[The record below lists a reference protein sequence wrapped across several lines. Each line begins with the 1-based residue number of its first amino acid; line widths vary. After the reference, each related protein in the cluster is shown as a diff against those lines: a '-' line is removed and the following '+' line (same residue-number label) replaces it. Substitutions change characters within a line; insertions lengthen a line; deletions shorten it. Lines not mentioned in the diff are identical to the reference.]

1 MWREKHAQLL
11 FSAKQDRADMIAQL
25 SGRLVAVELAHL
37 VLDVQGVGYLIHATG
52 RTLAQTGKPGDMVTL
67 LTELLVREDSLTLF
81 GFKDTAEQAAFRMLQ
96 TVQGVGAK
104 AALSILTTLPPDEL
118 SQAILAGDKAMVSRA
133 DGIGPKLAQRIINE
147 LAQKLPASLT
157 SSPAIVGSATAGG
170 FETVAADAR
179 QQLAQDALSAL
190 LNLGYS
196 RTEAFA
202 AVSQTIENEEV
213 KDVAALIALAL
224 KQLGAGRS

>member
-1 MWREKHAQLL
+1 
-11 FSAKQDRADMIAQL
+11 MIAQL
-25 SGRLVAVELAHL
+25 SGRLVSADLTNL
-37 VLDVQGVGYLIHATG
+37 ILDVQGVGYLVHATG
-52 RTLAQTGKPGDMVTL
+52 RTLAQIGQPGDMVTL
-67 LTELLVREDSLTLF
+67 VTELLVREDSLTLY

-104 AALSILTTLPPDEL
+104 AALSILTTLPADEL

-147 LAQKLPASLT
+147 LAQKLPTSLT
-157 SSPAIVGSATAGG
+157 AGPAPFSPASAGG
-170 FETVAADAR
+170 LEGAAADTG
-179 QQLAQDALSAL
+179 QQMAQDALSAL
-190 LNLGYS
+190 VNLGYS

-202 AVSQTIENEEV
+202 AVSQTKQSEEAGNV
-213 KDVAALIALAL
+213 SALIALAL

>member
-1 MWREKHAQLL
+1 
-11 FSAKQDRADMIAQL
+11 MIAQL
-25 SGRLVAVELAHL
+25 SGRLVSADLTNL
-37 VLDVQGVGYLIHATG
+37 ILDVQGVGYLVHATG
-52 RTLAQTGKPGDMVTL
+52 RTLAQIGQPGDMVTL
-67 LTELLVREDSLTLF
+67 VTELLVREDSLTLY

-104 AALSILTTLPPDEL
+104 AALSILTTLPADEL

-147 LAQKLPASLT
+147 LAQKLPT
-157 SSPAIVGSATAGG
+157 SSTSGPATVGSATADGVEG
-170 FETVAADAR
+170 DAVGAR
-179 QQLAQDALSAL
+179 QQLAQDTLSAL

-196 RTEAFA
+196 RTEAFS
-202 AVSQTIENEEV
+202 AVSQTMQNEEA
-213 KDVAALIALAL
+213 KDVSVLIALAL

>member
-1 MWREKHAQLL
+1 
-11 FSAKQDRADMIAQL
+11 MIAQL
-25 SGRLVAVELAHL
+25 SGRLVSADLTNL
-37 VLDVQGVGYLIHATG
+37 ILDVQGVGYLVHATG
-52 RTLAQTGKPGDMVTL
+52 RTLEQIGQPGDMVTL
-67 LTELLVREDSLTLF
+67 VTELLVREDSLTLY

-104 AALSILTTLPPDEL
+104 AALSILTTLPADEL
-118 SQAILAGDKAMVSRA
+118 SQAILAGDKGMVSRA

-157 SSPAIVGSATAGG
+157 TGPAPFGPASAGG
-170 FETVAADAR
+170 LEGAAADTG

-190 LNLGYS
+190 VNLGYS
-196 RTEAFA
+196 RTESFA
-202 AVSQTIENEEV
+202 AVSQAKQSEEAGNV
-213 KDVAALIALAL
+213 SALIALAL

>member
-1 MWREKHAQLL
+1 
-11 FSAKQDRADMIAQL
+11 MIAQL
-25 SGRLVAVELAHL
+25 SGRLVSADLTNL
-37 VLDVQGVGYLIHATG
+37 ILDVQGVGYLVHATG
-52 RTLAQTGKPGDMVTL
+52 RTLAQIGQPGDMVTL
-67 LTELLVREDSLTLF
+67 VTELLVREDSLTLY

-104 AALSILTTLPPDEL
+104 AALSILTTLPADEL
-118 SQAILAGDKAMVSRA
+118 SKAIMAGDKAMVSRA

-157 SSPAIVGSATAGG
+157 TGPEHFSPASAGG
-170 FETVAADAR
+170 LEDAAADDE

-190 LNLGYS
+190 VNLGYS

-202 AVSQTIENEEV
+202 AVSQTKQSEEARNV
-213 KDVAALIALAL
+213 SALIALAL

>member
-1 MWREKHAQLL
+1 
-11 FSAKQDRADMIAQL
+11 MIAQL
-25 SGRLVAVELAHL
+25 SGRLVSADLTHL
-37 VLDVQGVGYLIHATG
+37 ILDVQGVGYLVHGTG
-52 RTLAQTGKPGDMVTL
+52 RTLAQVGQPGDMITL
-67 LTELLVREDSLTLF
+67 LTELLVREDSLTLY

-104 AALSILTTLPPDEL
+104 AALSILTTLPADEL

-147 LAQKLPASLT
+147 LAQKLPAT
-157 SSPAIVGSATAGG
+157 STEPAPFGLATAGSVEG
-170 FETVAADAR
+170 SAADTP

-190 LNLGYS
+190 VNLGYS

-202 AVSQTIENEEV
+202 AINQMVHNEEAR
-213 KDVAALIALAL
+213 DVSALISLAL

>member
-1 MWREKHAQLL
+1 
-11 FSAKQDRADMIAQL
+11 MIAQL
-25 SGRLVAVELAHL
+25 SGRLVSADLTNL
-37 VLDVQGVGYLIHATG
+37 ILDVQGVGYLVHATG
-52 RTLAQTGKPGDMVTL
+52 RTLAQIGQPGDMVTL
-67 LTELLVREDSLTLF
+67 VTELLVREDSLTLY

-104 AALSILTTLPPDEL
+104 AALSILTTLPADEL

-157 SSPAIVGSATAGG
+157 TGPASFGPDSAGG
-170 FETVAADAR
+170 LEGAEADTG
-179 QQLAQDALSAL
+179 QKLAQDALSAL
-190 LNLGYS
+190 VNLGYS

-202 AVSQTIENEEV
+202 AVSQTKQSEEARNV
-213 KDVAALIALAL
+213 SALIALAL

>member
-1 MWREKHAQLL
+1 
-11 FSAKQDRADMIAQL
+11 MIAQL
-25 SGRLVAVELAHL
+25 SGRLVSADLTYVI
-37 VLDVQGVGYLIHATG
+37 LDVQGVGYLVHATG
-52 RTLAQTGKPGDMVTL
+52 RTLAQIGQPGDMVTL
-67 LTELLVREDSLTLF
+67 VTELLVREDSLTLY
-81 GFKDTAEQAAFRMLQ
+81 GFSDTGEQAAFRMLQ

-104 AALSILTTLPPDEL
+104 AALSILTTLPADEL

-133 DGIGPKLAQRIINE
+133 EGIGPKLAQRIINE

-157 SSPAIVGSATAGG
+157 KGAAPFGPASAGG
-170 FETVAADAR
+170 IEGVVADTE

-190 LNLGYS
+190 VNLGYS

-202 AVSQTIENEEV
+202 AVSQTKQSEEV
-213 KDVAALIALAL
+213 GSVSALIALAL

>member
-1 MWREKHAQLL
+1 
-11 FSAKQDRADMIAQL
+11 MIAQL
-25 SGRLVAVELAHL
+25 SGRLVSADFTYLII
-37 VLDVQGVGYLIHATG
+37 DVQGVGYLVHATG
-52 RTLAQTGKPGDMVTL
+52 RTLAQVGQPGDIVTL
-67 LTELLVREDSLTLF
+67 LTELLVREDSLTLY

-104 AALSILTTLPPDEL
+104 AALSILTTLPADEL

-133 DGIGPKLAQRIINE
+133 EGIGPKLAQRIINE

-157 SSPAIVGSATAGG
+157 TDPAPFGPAAVSGVEGSAVDTA
-170 FETVAADAR
+170 

-190 LNLGYS
+190 VNLGYS

-202 AVSQTIENEEV
+202 AVSQTKQSEEAGNV
-213 KDVAALIALAL
+213 SALIALAL

>member
-1 MWREKHAQLL
+1 
-11 FSAKQDRADMIAQL
+11 MIAQL
-25 SGRLVAVELAHL
+25 SGRLVSADLTNL
-37 VLDVQGVGYLIHATG
+37 VLDVQGVGYLVHATG
-52 RTLAQTGKPGDMVTL
+52 RTLEQIGQPGDMVTL
-67 LTELLVREDSLTLF
+67 VTELLVREDSLTLY

-104 AALSILTTLPPDEL
+104 AALSILTTLPADEL

-157 SSPAIVGSATAGG
+157 TGPAPFGPASAGG
-170 FETVAADAR
+170 LEGAAADTG

-190 LNLGYS
+190 VNLGYS

-202 AVSQTIENEEV
+202 AVSQTKQNEEAGNV
-213 KDVAALIALAL
+213 SALIALAL
-224 KQLGAGRS
+224 KQLGASRSSNHG